1 MLSGLFLCYA
11 VIHLI
16 IWLWGWRLWSQTGR
30 PRVLLIVLIAS
41 TLLFYDN
48 FRIGIGRFIGQGDL
62 LYALSVPAFAWHWS
76 MLPVLVIAAGS
87 LARLAG
93 FGWAKNR
100 LVMGALCVAAVL
112 LSALDIPSIFS
123 MQLYPACLAD
133 TLRYS
138 TRITE
143 AQLCPGSELVISSG
157 PGPLVAI
164 LVNVV
169 VLALGIALW
178 IKRGWPWLT
187 AGAGAMFIAA
197 GAFAGSVWSLPI
209 ANFGEVCFT
218 LGYITTCAHFAR
230 LNLQRRL

>member
-76 MLPVLVIAAGS
+76 MLPLLIIAAGA

-93 FGWAKNR
+93 LRWAQSR
-100 LVMGALCVAAVL
+100 LVMGAFCMAAVL

-138 TRITE
+138 TRVSA
-143 AQLCPGSELVISSG
+143 AQLCAGSDLVISSG

-164 LVNVV
+164 LTNVV
-169 VLALGIALW
+169 VLAVGIALW
-178 IKRGWPWLT
+178 IQRGWPWLT
-187 AGAGAMFIAA
+187 VGAGLMFIAA
-197 GAFAGSVWSLPI
+197 GAFASSEWSLPI
-209 ANFGEVCFT
+209 ANFGEICFT
-218 LGYITTCAHFAR
+218 FGYIISCAHFAR
-230 LNLQRRL
+230 KNRL

>member
-1 MLSGLFLCYA
+1 MLSILFLCYA
-11 VIHLI
+11 VIHLLV
-16 IWLWGWRLWSQTGR
+16 WLWGWRLWTETGR
-30 PRVLLIVLIAS
+30 PTALLIVLFAS

-48 FRIGIGRFIGQGDL
+48 LRIGLGRFIGQGEL

-76 MLPVLVIAAGS
+76 MLPLLVIAAGA

-93 FGWAKNR
+93 LRWAQSR
-100 LVMGALCVAAVL
+100 LVMGAFCVAAVL

-138 TRITE
+138 TRVTE
-143 AQLCPGSELVISSG
+143 AQLCAGSALVISTG

-164 LVNVV
+164 VTNIV
-169 VLALGIALW
+169 VLVLGIALW
-178 IKRGWPWLT
+178 IQRGWPWLT
-187 AGAGAMFIAA
+187 VGAGLMFIAA
-197 GAFAGSVWSLPI
+197 GAFASSDWSLPI
-209 ANFGEVCFT
+209 ANFGEICFT

-230 LNLQRRL
+230 QRLQGSL

>member
-1 MLSGLFLCYA
+1 MLSGLFLGYA
-11 VIHLI
+11 VIHLL
-16 IWLWGWRLWSQTGR
+16 IWLWGWRLWAETGR
-30 PRVLLIVLIAS
+30 PTALLLVLVGS

-48 FRIGIGRFIGQGDL
+48 LRIGLGRFIGQGEL

-218 LGYITTCAHFAR
+218 HGYITTCAHLAR

>member
-1 MLSGLFLCYA
+1 MLSGLFLGYT
-11 VIHLI
+11 VIHLV
-16 IWLWGWRLWSQTGR
+16 IWLWGWRLWALNGR
-30 PRVLLIVLIAS
+30 PTALLLVLVGS

-48 FRIGIGRFIGQGDL
+48 LRIGIGRFMGQGEL

-76 MLPVLVIAAGS
+76 MLPLLVIAAGS

-93 FGWAKNR
+93 FGWARNR
-100 LVMGALCVAAVL
+100 LVMGAFCVVAVL
-112 LSALDIPSIFS
+112 LSALDIPGIFS

-138 TRITE
+138 TRVTE

-164 LVNVV
+164 LVNIV

-178 IKRGWPWLT
+178 IRHGWPWLA

-197 GAFAGSVWSLPI
+197 GAFASSVWSLPI
-209 ANFGEVCFT
+209 ANFGELCFT

-230 LNLQRRL
+230 LDLQRRL

>member
-1 MLSGLFLCYA
+1 MLSGLFLSYA
-11 VIHLI
+11 LIHLL

-48 FRIGIGRFIGQGDL
+48 FRIGIGRFLGQGEL

-76 MLPVLVIAAGS
+76 LLPLLIIAAGA

-93 FGWAKNR
+93 LRWAQSR
-100 LVMGALCVAAVL
+100 LVMGAFCVVAVL

-138 TRITE
+138 TRVSVT
-143 AQLCPGSELVISSG
+143 QLCPGSDLVISSG

-164 LVNVV
+164 LTNVV
-169 VLALGIALW
+169 VLAVGIALW
-178 IKRGWPWLT
+178 IQRGWPWLT
-187 AGAGAMFIAA
+187 VGAGLMFIAA
-197 GAFAGSVWSLPI
+197 GAFASSEWSLPI
-209 ANFGEVCFT
+209 ANLGEICFT
-218 LGYITTCAHFAR
+218 LAYIISCAHFAR
-230 LNLQRRL
+230 HRLEQRL